1 MANDLQLIICAF
13 DMVGRADEVKKS
25 LKELDDESPTVKL
38 GDIAIVKKDPD
49 GSISFHETGDHR
61 TVVSKVAG
69 AVAGG
74 VAWFVY
80 AFAGSLGNTAGPLVY
95 DDAYNAAQSRL
106 KDAGFPDYAL
116 RELGEH
122 LDAGSSALIT
132 LVTADEADLVK
143 SAPAATRWCFHRA
156 HAAGGGRRRTYHAR
170 RGLSAAARRA
180 HDLPDPPCDSGRP
193 ARDHRDG
200 AGGGPQPVKPALAAL
215 PGG

>member
-13 DMVGRADEVKKS
+13 DAAGRADEVKKS

-80 AFAGSLGNTAGPLVY
+80 AFAGSLGNTAGPL
-95 DDAYNAAQSRL
+95 ATTTPTMRRNRGSR
-106 KDAGFPDYAL
+106 
-116 RELGEH
+116 
-122 LDAGSSALIT
+122 
-132 LVTADEADLVK
+132 
-143 SAPAATRWCFHRA
+143 TRA
-156 HAAGGGRRRTYHAR
+156 S
-170 RGLSAAARRA
+170 GL
-180 HDLPDPPCDSGRP
+180 RP
-193 ARDHRDG
+193 A
-200 AGGGPQPVKPALAAL
+200 
-215 PGG
+215 

>member
-38 GDIAIVKKDPD
+38 GDIAIVKKDTD

-132 LVTADEADLVK
+132 LVTPDEVELVK
-143 SAPAATRWCFHRA
+143 IRLEQLGGVFIEHTLPAEV
-156 HAAGGGRRRTYHAR
+156 
-170 RGLSAAARRA
+170 AAA
-180 HDLPDPPCDSGRP
+180 LTTPD
-193 ARDHRDG
+193 
-200 AGGGPQPVKPALAAL
+200 AG
-215 PGG
+215 